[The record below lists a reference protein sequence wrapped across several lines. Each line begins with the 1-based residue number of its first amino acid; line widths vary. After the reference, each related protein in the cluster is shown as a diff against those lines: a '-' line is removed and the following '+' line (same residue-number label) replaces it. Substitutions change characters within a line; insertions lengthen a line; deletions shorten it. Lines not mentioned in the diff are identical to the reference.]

1 MIYTVTLNPSLD
13 YIVSVKD
20 FKPGFTNRTDSELIL
35 PGGKGINVSIVLKN
49 LGIESTALGFTAGF
63 TGEEIVC
70 RLESLGLKTDFIRLS
85 EGISRINLK
94 LKSSEGTEINGQGP
108 RIGEKE
114 MEALMEQLGQL
125 EDGDILFLAGSI
137 PSSMPGNTYRDILEK
152 LQNRNLR
159 VVVDAAGDLLS
170 GVLAY
175 QPFLIKPNHHELGEL
190 FGVELHTPEEVI
202 PYGRRL
208 RELGAENVLVSMA
221 GAGAILFAGDGSVYM
236 APAPEGELKNSVGSG
251 DSMVAGFMAGWME
264 SKEYGHAFRMG
275 VAAGSASA
283 FSDYLAT
290 GEEIRK
296 IYTRVV
302 SRKLSSGKDLD

>member
-114 MEALMEQLGQL
+114 MEAGTVTVRSAKV
-125 EDGDILFLAGSI
+125 G
-137 PSSMPGNTYRDILEK
+137 
-152 LQNRNLR
+152 
-159 VVVDAAGDLLS
+159 
-170 GVLAY
+170 
-175 QPFLIKPNHHELGEL
+175 ELGEMS
-190 FGVELHTPEEVI
+190 VEDF
-202 PYGRRL
+202 
-208 RELGAENVLVSMA
+208 AEKLLA
-221 GAGAILFAGDGSVYM
+221 EIA
-236 APAPEGELKNSVGSG
+236 LKE
-251 DSMVAGFMAGWME
+251 M
-264 SKEYGHAFRMG
+264 
-275 VAAGSASA
+275 
-283 FSDYLAT
+283 
-290 GEEIRK
+290 
-296 IYTRVV
+296 
-302 SRKLSSGKDLD
+302 